1 MPALMPTTN
10 VTRRGTVLT
19 LEDGWDAFITRRI
32 TLTSN
37 SGAALKA
44 EGSDHLIRV
53 HGYLS
58 GTTYGIDMG
67 AGRNATGNV
76 LEVNAQGDVLAAFM
90 AVLMRGTSR
99 LVNSGEITGSA
110 FGLGLQTGAKGP
122 GDWVQ
127 NYGSITGGDTAILRH
142 SARDSA
148 DITVVNQGHIWGG
161 DLAYDGLAGSKGR
174 DTILNRGVLTGDV
187 ALGGGEDRFD
197 NIGGWLEGE
206 VRGGAGRDTFLPG
219 DQAET
224 FRGGAGFDMLDFT
237 ISPEGLRLALDGS
250 LTATGRATGDRYI
263 GIEGMR
269 GSDSGADHLRG
280 NARTNLL
287 EGQGGADRLEGRAG
301 ADTLIGGAGND
312 TLTGGTG
319 RDVLTG
325 GAGADSFVFANL
337 AEAGDRIT
345 DFGLGADRI
354 LVDLGA
360 TILPPA
366 PTPIPVPPPI
376 VTLATGGAS
385 PLPAHLFHSGTSN
398 AAADSAD
405 RFVFRIP
412 DATLWYDP
420 DGSGARAPILLADL
434 QDGAALTA
442 AHIFLI

>member
-1 MPALMPTTN
+1 MPALMPTTD
-10 VTRRGTVLT
+10 VTRRGTILT
-19 LEDGWDAFITRRI
+19 LDTGWDAYITRRI
-32 TLTSN
+32 SLTSN
-37 SGAALKA
+37 SGAAIKA

-53 HGYLS
+53 QGLLS

-67 AGRNATGNV
+67 GGRNATGNV
-76 LEVNAQGDVLAAFM
+76 LEVKAQGDVLAAFM
-90 AVLMRGTSR
+90 AVLLRGTAN

-110 FGLGLQTGAKGP
+110 YGLGLQTGARGA

-127 NYGSITGGDTAILRH
+127 NYGSITGGETAILRH
-142 SARDSA
+142 SPRDRA

-161 DLAYDGLAGSKGR
+161 DLAYDGLGGSKGR
-174 DTILNRGVLTGDV
+174 DTLLNRGVLTGDV

-224 FRGGAGFDMLDFT
+224 LRGGAGFDMLDFT
-237 ISPEGLRLALDGS
+237 GSPEGLRLALDGS
-250 LTATGRATGDRYI
+250 LTATGRTAGDRYS
-263 GIEGMR
+263 GIEGIR

-280 NARTNLL
+280 DARANLL
-287 EGQGGADRLEGRAG
+287 EGQGSADRLEGRAG
-301 ADTLIGGAGND
+301 ADTLIGGAGID
-312 TLTGGTG
+312 TLTGGAG
-319 RDVLTG
+319 RDLLTG

-337 AEAGDRIT
+337 TEGGDRIT
-345 DFGLGADRI
+345 DFGTGADRI
-354 LVDLGA
+354 LVDPGA

-366 PTPIPVPPPI
+366 PAPSPAPPVF
-376 VTLATGGAS
+376 TFASGGAS
-385 PLPAHLFHSGTSN
+385 PLSAHLFHSGTSN